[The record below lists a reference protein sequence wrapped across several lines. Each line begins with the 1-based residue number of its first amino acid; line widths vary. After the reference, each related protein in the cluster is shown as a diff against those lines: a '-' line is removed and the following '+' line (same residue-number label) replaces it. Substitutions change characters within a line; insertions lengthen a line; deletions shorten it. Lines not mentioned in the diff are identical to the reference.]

1 MTIDQYMKGMQR
13 IPLLTPDEEI
23 ILGGQV
29 QKMMQLLS
37 ENGMAEDVSATN
49 VSELL
54 GNPEISKQ
62 DKKTIKIGVKARD
75 RMISANMRLVAVV
88 AQKHNARQTHMTLQ
102 DLIQEGMI
110 GLARAVEKYEP
121 TRGYKFSTYAYWWI
135 RQRITRAIEHQEGA
149 IRVPAHIQRM
159 IRDISTAKAKLRL
172 KLGREPLFA
181 EIGEAIGE
189 LNQEKIRTALVSAP
203 SVFSL
208 DFLHT
213 STRKMPDGTGSLY
226 DIIPSDDESEV
237 NEREQDAVLL
247 DFVMMAL
254 NALPESEQLLIRQKY
269 GINAKQL
276 SSKEIAVGKGITPQ
290 AIRDRQK
297 NILNRMRFVV
307 SSFQP
312 PDG

>member
-1 MTIDQYMKGMQR
+1 MKGMQR
-13 IPLLTPDEEI
+13 VPLLTPDEEI

-54 GNPEISKQ
+54 GNPEISKH

-88 AQKHNARQTHMTLQ
+88 AQKHNVRQTHMTLQ

-189 LNQEKIRTALVSAP
+189 LNQEKIRTALMSAP

-213 STRKMPDGTGSLY
+213 STGKMPDGTGSLY

-237 NEREQDAVLL
+237 NEKEQDSVLL

-312 PDG
+312 PDS